1 MLDFD
6 KELPR
11 SLGGAAIMIN
21 TMKML
26 LSLEVL
32 LRSLSTTSPKTISCA
47 GARNTFW
54 FLALSALLVV
64 EFPLAKAE
72 IVTQWR
78 FDDNLDDTAPAG
90 VSADALEAFGDPSYN
105 DGVVGRAVNLTADG
119 LQRLRAEDSDDLDL
133 AESWTLEAFVW
144 PDEDNTGEWDRFWMK
159 WGGGTIEWHWAFR
172 STGAVEVNNGLDL
185 FINGA
190 DNVIK
195 SNDTAEVPLASWS
208 HVALV
213 GDASANTITA
223 WLNGKKVGE
232 TEYVEVTPGSSP
244 VHFGNIEDANSL
256 GYSGLIDEAII
267 HNAAVDA
274 EYLEGRAQ
282 LLLGGTNPVARWSFE
297 DNLEDTAP
305 SGVSNDTLEP
315 VGDPEYVP
323 GVPGLGGKAVRITAD
338 GLQRLRAEDSD
349 DIDLAES
356 WTLEAFVWPDADNGG
371 EWDRFWI
378 KWGNGG
384 NQWHT
389 AFRSTGAVDV
399 ENGLDL
405 FINGGNNIINSN
417 STAQVP
423 LASWSHVAFV
433 GDAEANTITAWL
445 NGEKVGEADYE
456 AVTPG
461 SGAMN
466 FGNFESPANSLQY
479 SGLIDEALIHAEAV
493 TEAYLL
499 NRGGMIR
506 NRMAPT
512 DIALTST
519 RLLDSLMVG
528 DSAAKIEVVDSNS
541 QDTHT
546 LELVPGEGDTNNA
559 LFRVEG
565 AQLQTAA
572 SLEVELGNTLSI
584 RLRATD
590 STQSTFEKTFEL
602 IVGVDDDDD
611 GLLDSWELM
620 FRESLGDLSAAGDFD
635 SDTITDSDEF
645 GLGTDPT
652 KTDTDGDGLDDVTE
666 RTAMTNPLESDSDG
680 DGLTDGEEVNG
691 AIKTDPNK
699 KDTDKDGFDDS
710 AELAEGTDPNNGEE
724 KPFRSVVHIGDV
736 DIFDGAN
743 DLDLEGDILYAIN
756 CFDADFGLQGV
767 SDPIIRGVE
776 FLADHEL
783 DIEGYDTTS
792 ESGGN
797 LTGYEFTDGE
807 SDDNIGLNELM
818 VKTRC
823 CGRPS
828 DIFTFAVTP
837 GDTYKI
843 QVLWGENSANA
854 TKRIWDIAFEGAIAV
869 DDVASNGLIIGKEA
883 PRTGAGEGTRW
894 SHTFTATRDSV
905 EVEIG
910 QIEGGLAGEDSRYSV
925 SGFILSR
932 VGTDGPL
939 EITDVARSG
948 TDVAVTWTSA
958 EGDGFSLI
966 QRSPDL
972 IDWTEIVT
980 GIANEAEQTSF
991 VIEDASASE
1000 EYYRVARSKAPP
1012 ILAESFESSANGWV
1026 VSDNDGSKWEF
1037 GPPTAGPAGAHSGE
1051 NVFGTDLDAPYAN
1064 NTNATLRSPVI
1075 DLTEA
1080 MRIPLLKFW
1089 YFLDS
1094 TLQADGGQL
1103 NYLDENGDLLVPH
1116 DDIFWGSTDDW
1127 VEFSA
1132 RIPAALRGQRFI
1144 LEFRF
1149 LSDGDERN
1157 GQGWFIDD
1165 ITLE

>member
-1 MLDFD
+1 MAVGF
-6 KELPR
+6 
-11 SLGGAAIMIN
+11 S
-21 TMKML
+21 
-26 LSLEVL
+26 
-32 LRSLSTTSPKTISCA
+32 
-47 GARNTFW
+47 
-54 FLALSALLVV
+54 
-64 EFPLAKAE
+64 LAKAE
-72 IVTQWR
+72 IVSQWS

-90 VSADALEAFGDPSYN
+90 VSADALEAFGDPSYA
-105 DGVVGRAVNLTADG
+105 DGVVGRAANLTADG

-144 PDEDNTGEWDRFWMK
+144 PD
-159 WGGGTIEWHWAFR
+159 
-172 STGAVEVNNGLDL
+172 
-185 FINGA
+185 
-190 DNVIK
+190 
-195 SNDTAEVPLASWS
+195 
-208 HVALV
+208 
-213 GDASANTITA
+213 
-223 WLNGKKVGE
+223 
-232 TEYVEVTPGSSP
+232 
-244 VHFGNIEDANSL
+244 
-256 GYSGLIDEAII
+256 
-267 HNAAVDA
+267 
-274 EYLEGRAQ
+274 
-282 LLLGGTNPVARWSFE
+282 
-297 DNLEDTAP
+297 
-305 SGVSNDTLEP
+305 
-315 VGDPEYVP
+315 
-323 GVPGLGGKAVRITAD
+323 
-338 GLQRLRAEDSD
+338 
-349 DIDLAES
+349 
-356 WTLEAFVWPDADNGG
+356 ADNGG
-371 EWDRFWI
+371 EWDRLWI

-389 AFRSTGAVDV
+389 ALRSTGAVDV

-423 LASWSHVAFV
+423 LEEWSHVAFV

-445 NGEKVGEADYE
+445 NGEKVGEAVYE
-456 AVTPG
+456 EVTPG
-461 SGAMN
+461 NGAMN

-493 TEAYLL
+493 TDAYLL
-499 NRGGMIR
+499 NRGGLIR

-512 DIALTST
+512 DITLTST
-519 RLLDSLMVG
+519 TLLDSLMVG
-528 DSAAKIEVVDSNS
+528 DSAATIEVVDPNS

-559 LFRVEG
+559 LFKVEG

-572 SLEVELGNTLSI
+572 SLEGELGNTLSI

-635 SDTITDSDEF
+635 GDTITDSDEF
-645 GLGTDPT
+645 GLGIDPT
-652 KTDTDGDGLDDVTE
+652 KTDTDGDGLDDATE

-699 KDTDKDGFDDS
+699 EDTDQDGFDDS
-710 AELAEGTDPNNGEE
+710 AELIEGTDPNNVEDI
-724 KPFRSVVHIGDV
+724 PFRSVVHIGEV

-756 CFDADFGLQGV
+756 CFDADFCLQGV
-767 SDPIIRGVE
+767 RDVIVRGVE

-783 DIEGYDTTS
+783 DIDGYDTTS

-797 LTGYEFTDGE
+797 LTNYAFSDGE
-807 SDDNIGLNELM
+807 LEDNGALNELM
-818 VKTRC
+818 TKTRC

-843 QVLWGENSANA
+843 QVLWGENSDNA
-854 TKRIWDIAFEGAIAV
+854 TKRIWDIAFEGEIAV
-869 DDVASNGLIIGKEA
+869 DDVASNGLIVDQEA
-883 PRTGAGEGTRW
+883 PRTGPGEGTRW

-910 QIEGGLAGEDSRYSV
+910 QIEGGLAGGDEGDSRYTV

-948 TDVAVTWTSA
+948 TDVTVTWTSE
-958 EGDGFSLI
+958 EGDGFSLV

-972 IDWTEIVT
+972 IDWTEVAT

-991 VIEDASASE
+991 VIEDASAPE

-1012 ILAESFESSANGWV
+1012 ILAESFESGANGWV
-1026 VSDNDGSKWEF
+1026 VGDNGGSKWEF
-1037 GPPTAGPAGAHSGE
+1037 GPPTAGPAGAHTGD
-1051 NVFGTDLDAPYAN
+1051 NAFGTDLDAPYAN
-1064 NTNATLRSPVI
+1064 NTSASLRSPVI

-1080 MRIPLLKFW
+1080 TRVRVPLLKFW

-1094 TLQADGGQL
+1094 TFEADGGQL
-1103 NYLDENGDLLVPH
+1103 NYLDENGDLIVPH
-1116 DDIFWGSTDDW
+1116 GEIFWGTTDDW
-1127 VEFSA
+1127 VEFSE
-1132 RIPAALRGQRFI
+1132 RIPAEVRGTRFI
-1144 LEFRF
+1144 LEFQF
-1149 LSDGDERN
+1149 LSDGDEPN

-1165 ITLE
+1165 ITIE